1 MDVRVE
7 LVTQRIV
14 YHAMALQQRLT
25 HEPCGDDMHAV
36 MARAATRAGMA
47 DVLVTVVDNIE
58 LKRRETALEHVA
70 HVRHAVVAAHGRV
83 FLFGRTVSRA
93 LSPPA
98 KYGSSFALCWA
109 ASNVSNS
116 ATGGRPGGPAGPG

>member
-7 LVTQRIV
+7 HVTQRIV

-58 LKRRETALEHVA
+58 LKKRETALEHIA
-70 HVRHAVVAAHGRV
+70 HVRHAVITAHGGGGGG
-83 FLFGRTVSRA
+83 GRAGARA
-93 LSPPA
+93 GAPPA
-98 KYGSSFALCWA
+98 GGGA
-109 ASNVSNS
+109 AG
-116 ATGGRPGGPAGPG
+116 ARGG

>member
-7 LVTQRIV
+7 HVTQRIV

-70 HVRHAVVAAHGRV
+70 HVRHAVVAAHGSV
-83 FLFGRTVSRA
+83 FLNGRTVTRA
-93 LSPPA
+93 GAPPA
-98 KYGSSFALCWA
+98 GGGA
-109 ASNVSNS
+109 AG
-116 ATGGRPGGPAGPG
+116 ARGGAAAGGAN